1 MALKN
6 KLLIVAGIFTGLIV
20 AFIAAVFLFLYKP
33 SFFLSLIFGKKEIP
47 IVKKEENTTLTQKEL
62 YRLEEV
68 VTKNLAEIK
77 EGITLHPAVV
87 LKVTQNGNQTDA
99 YILTISELEWPFIKT
114 LIRGGITLD
123 KAKQVYKCGNI
134 YLIDYDITGMWVPS
148 VKAGPFIDKG
158 VIVPGMDNGEPIIM
172 PFYGNC
178 TQTSGLVFNN
188 FGDFAGVCVAGKF
201 VPSDFIETLN
211 PSTCVPLMPVENA
224 TANAT
229 STENTT
235 ENATLNGTINSTNST
250 NPSGQ
255 TNNKNQTQ
263 NSTNTTINN

>member
-1 MALKN
+1 MEKN
-6 KLLIVAGIFTGLIV
+6 K
-20 AFIAAVFLFLYKP
+20 
-33 SFFLSLIFGKKEIP
+33 IP
-47 IVKKEENTTLTQKEL
+47 IVVKKEEENTTLTKKEL

-68 VTKNLAEIK
+68 VTNNLAEIK

-87 LKVTQNGNQTDA
+87 LKVTQSGNQTDA

-188 FGDFAGVCVAGKF
+188 FGDFAGVCVAEKF
-201 VPSDFIETLN
+201 VPSDFLETLN
-211 PSTCVPLMPVENA
+211 PSTCIPLLHSENE
-224 TANAT
+224 
-229 STENTT
+229 TENSTGNLTKSANTT
-235 ENATLNGTINSTNST
+235 VPTLNNTNITAGNNTTQNGTINQTSTEER
-250 NPSGQ
+250 
-255 TNNKNQTQ
+255 
-263 NSTNTTINN
+263 

>member
-6 KLLIVAGIFTGLIV
+6 KLLIVIGIFTGIIV

-33 SFFLSLIFGKKEIP
+33 SFFLSLIFGKEEIP

-68 VTKNLAEIK
+68 VTKNLVEIK
-77 EGITLHPAVV
+77 EGIALHPAVV

-123 KAKQVYKCGNI
+123 KVKQVYKCGNI

-158 VIVPGMDNGEPIIM
+158 VIVPGIDNGEPIIM

-188 FGDFAGVCVAGKF
+188 FGDFAGVCVTGKF

-211 PSTCVPLMPVENA
+211 PSTCIPLLHPEN
-224 TANAT
+224 
-229 STENTT
+229 ET
-235 ENATLNGTINSTNST
+235 ENATGSVTNST
-250 NPSGQ
+250 TATVPTLNR
-255 TNNKNQTQ
+255 TNITTGNNITQ
-263 NSTNTTINN
+263 NGTTNQDSTEEK